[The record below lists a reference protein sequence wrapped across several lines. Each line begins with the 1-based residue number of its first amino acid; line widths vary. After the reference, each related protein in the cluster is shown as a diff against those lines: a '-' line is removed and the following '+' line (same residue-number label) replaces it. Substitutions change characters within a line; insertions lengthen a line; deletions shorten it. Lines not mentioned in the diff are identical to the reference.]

1 MNQRLL
7 NERRYHDAEA
17 ASRAVTFAH
26 EPRRLRFA
34 DSDYIRHVPWISAA
48 VQQLGH
54 VAGRRV
60 LDLGCGHGMAAVI
73 LARRGA
79 MVSACDLSPGY
90 VAEAQ
95 QRATANEAIIDF
107 TVAAGER
114 LPFASESFDAIWGH
128 AILHHLDLPVALP
141 EIRRVL
147 KPGGV
152 AVFCEPWNGN
162 PLIRWLRHW
171 RRHSDDER
179 SLTSS
184 DIALI
189 RNHFNVNALRRFQWN
204 RYIMISLST

>member
-95 QRATANEAIIDF
+95 QRATPA
-107 TVAAGER
+107 TVR
-114 LPFASESFDAIWGH
+114 P
-128 AILHHLDLPVALP
+128 
-141 EIRRVL
+141 R
-147 KPGGV
+147 
-152 AVFCEPWNGN
+152 AVEP
-162 PLIRWLRHW
+162 R
-171 RRHSDDER
+171 
-179 SLTSS
+179 
-184 DIALI
+184 
-189 RNHFNVNALRRFQWN
+189 ALRCTHRLG
-204 RYIMISLST
+204 RRRSAAI